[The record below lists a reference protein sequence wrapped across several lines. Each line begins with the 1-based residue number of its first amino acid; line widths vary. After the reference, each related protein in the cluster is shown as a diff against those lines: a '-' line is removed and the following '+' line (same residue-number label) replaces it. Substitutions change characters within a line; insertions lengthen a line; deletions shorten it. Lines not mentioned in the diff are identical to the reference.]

1 MIQINLLPDIKA
13 EYVSAQRTKRLMVG
27 IAVIVSVASLA
38 LVALLS
44 AMAFGAQQLQLNNV
58 QKKIDT
64 AETKLNEIN
73 DLDKILTIQ
82 NQLIELTPLHDGKP
96 VVSRLFGYLQQTTP
110 LDITIENFSIDY
122 AENTISVS
130 GKAQTFEQV
139 NRYVDTLKF
148 TEFILGD
155 PAAEEQDPKQA
166 FSSVVLSSFGIDDD
180 AASYSIDMLYDK
192 QLYDSANTSVVL
204 RVPALTT
211 TRSQTQLPGVLFVED
226 QEGE

>member
-122 AENTISVS
+122 A
-130 GKAQTFEQV
+130 
-139 NRYVDTLKF
+139 
-148 TEFILGD
+148 
-155 PAAEEQDPKQA
+155 
-166 FSSVVLSSFGIDDD
+166 
-180 AASYSIDMLYDK
+180 
-192 QLYDSANTSVVL
+192 
-204 RVPALTT
+204 
-211 TRSQTQLPGVLFVED
+211 
-226 QEGE
+226 